1 VAQSTRSIASKLY
14 LCFGA
19 LLVAA
24 TLMGGA
30 GLYNLISV
38 TSARIVVMGQ
48 DSSRLEL
55 ASAIEVNVHEIVSLD
70 RGILMRSYAK
80 DHAGIES
87 YRGKQTAEIDSL
99 KRNLQEFAPIV
110 STPAGQEFIRNFAE
124 VPARYA
130 ELDEK
135 LYRLAIADDP
145 QHALD
150 FQNAEVFPYSKGLLA
165 QADTYVKAIAQS
177 VEASKVEAHSQV
189 NSAIWLNSILMIV
202 CLAIGGAVIVVVR
215 KVNADLLNTALELGS
230 GAEQIAS
237 AASQVASASQTLAQG
252 ATEQAASIEETS
264 ASSEQINAMARRN
277 TDNSQT
283 TAGIVA
289 STALRF
295 VETSASMADMVLA
308 MSGISE
314 SSEKISRIIKV
325 IDQIAFQTNIL
336 ALNAAVEAAR
346 AGESGAGFAVV
357 AEEVRNLAQRSAQAA
372 QDTASLIEESITRSK
387 AGSVKVDQVAAVIHA
402 ITAESAKMK
411 TLVDQINDG
420 SQEQSRGIDQ
430 VTRSIRQM
438 EVVTQGN
445 AASAEQSAAAAEQLT
460 AQSESVKEIV
470 NTLNALV
477 GVSSTHRATP
487 NLGKASRSGMGTAGK
502 TKSLTSFH
510 SAAKPRPAPARASH
524 SAVATLDPHDAEA
537 SFHEF

>member
-1 VAQSTRSIASKLY
+1 MAQSTRSIASKLY

-150 FQNAEVFPYSKGLLA
+150 FP
-165 QADTYVKAIAQS
+165 
-177 VEASKVEAHSQV
+177 
-189 NSAIWLNSILMIV
+189 
-202 CLAIGGAVIVVVR
+202 
-215 KVNADLLNTALELGS
+215 TARGS
-230 GAEQIAS
+230 S
-237 AASQVASASQTLAQG
+237 
-252 ATEQAASIEETS
+252 
-264 ASSEQINAMARRN
+264 
-277 TDNSQT
+277 
-283 TAGIVA
+283 
-289 STALRF
+289 
-295 VETSASMADMVLA
+295 
-308 MSGISE
+308 
-314 SSEKISRIIKV
+314 
-325 IDQIAFQTNIL
+325 
-336 ALNAAVEAAR
+336 
-346 AGESGAGFAVV
+346 
-357 AEEVRNLAQRSAQAA
+357 
-372 QDTASLIEESITRSK
+372 
-387 AGSVKVDQVAAVIHA
+387 
-402 ITAESAKMK
+402 
-411 TLVDQINDG
+411 
-420 SQEQSRGIDQ
+420 
-430 VTRSIRQM
+430 
-438 EVVTQGN
+438 
-445 AASAEQSAAAAEQLT
+445 
-460 AQSESVKEIV
+460 
-470 NTLNALV
+470 
-477 GVSSTHRATP
+477 
-487 NLGKASRSGMGTAGK
+487 
-502 TKSLTSFH
+502 
-510 SAAKPRPAPARASH
+510 PRPIP
-524 SAVATLDPHDAEA
+524 T
-537 SFHEF
+537 